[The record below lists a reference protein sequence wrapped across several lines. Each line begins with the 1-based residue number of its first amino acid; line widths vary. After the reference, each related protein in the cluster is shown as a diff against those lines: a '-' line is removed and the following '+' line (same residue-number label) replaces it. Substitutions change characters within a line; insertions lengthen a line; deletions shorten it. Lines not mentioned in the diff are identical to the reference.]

1 MLNSIALQRYEI
13 LIDKKNVL
21 SCQESHAYQS
31 PDIDSKFQKYIKHLH
46 NCYIVSKRKDTIL
59 HWFCT
64 RVQITQLEDKNDV
77 HVHCIYFLWNNDVHV
92 LVRVFPIYRAILVPA
107 TVIIFKK
114 DTSKGIV
121 NEKCITILNAQSWQM
136 MCDLANNNNRLIS
149 RGHTKWG
156 WSHFLHRYSLK
167 GIEFLISKYAYF
179 FVIRMICFKRLCG
192 KCYLTTWHFFSIY
205 AILFNSITIYVF
217 IV

>member
-1 MLNSIALQRYEI
+1 MLYCFKEKRYNFTLILYSSTNNSTWRQKWRTCTLYI
-13 LIDKKNVL
+13 LPL
-21 SCQESHAYQS
+21 EQWRTCTSTCF
-31 PDIDSKFQKYIKHLH
+31 PD
-46 NCYIVSKRKDTIL
+46 
-59 HWFCT
+59 
-64 RVQITQLEDKNDV
+64 
-77 HVHCIYFLWNNDVHV
+77 
-92 LVRVFPIYRAILVPA
+92 RAILVPA

-114 DTSKGIV
+114 DKSKGIV

-179 FVIRMICFKRLCG
+179 FVIRMICSKRLCG